1 MVTTSLVNDESPVR
15 ISVGLIVSMDD
26 VSSVVNSFAK
36 YSVARYVEVD
46 ASIEKILSV
55 GRSVETT
62 SLVAGIYFVG
72 AVVSVMRSSAVE
84 RLSSFRGS
92 VVTTSLVGV

>member
-1 MVTTSLVNDESPVR
+1 M
-15 ISVGLIVSMDD
+15 
-26 VSSVVNSFAK
+26 
-36 YSVARYVEVD
+36 ARYVEVD
-46 ASIEKILSV
+46 ASVEKILSV

-62 SLVAGIYFVG
+62 SFVAGIYFVG
-72 AVVSVMRSSAVE
+72 TFVSVMRPSAVE